1 MEIRDVSKLIY
12 KIKLIENK
20 VTKLFEEKT
29 GLSLTRYEMLLAIY
43 ERGKL
48 SQIELQQ
55 FLKIDNAAIT
65 RHLKILEEKNYV
77 FRCRNPKNNREIFV
91 SLTDY
96 AISQISSCEKNCPNL
111 SSFFNIDF
119 NETDAKQLLILL
131 EKFEKSIK

>member
-1 MEIRDVSKLIY
+1 MKIRDVSKLIY

-43 ERGKL
+43 ESGKL

-96 AISQISSCEKNCPNL
+96 AILQISSCEKNCPNL